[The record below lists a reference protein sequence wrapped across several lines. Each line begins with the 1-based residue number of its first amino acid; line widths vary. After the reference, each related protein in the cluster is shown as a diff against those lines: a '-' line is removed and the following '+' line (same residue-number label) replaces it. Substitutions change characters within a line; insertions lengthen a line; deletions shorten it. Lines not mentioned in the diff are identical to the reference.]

1 MLPPTE
7 YWLTVGLGKP
17 GMPKAARLMRV
28 RSAEALNDPVGVL
41 VSAWAAARACSR
53 VASAAAKG
61 WRGRGGVAGHG
72 VARRLRRGGGG
83 EVRADRGAGA
93 QQERRGRGSR
103 QQAGSIPSRHVGD
116 PVSAPSWAFS
126 SGAAGGRP
134 GR

>member
-53 VASAAAKG
+53 VASAAARVG
-61 WRGRGGVAGHG
+61 LSDRAWRT
-72 VARRLRRGGGG
+72 
-83 EVRADRGAGA
+83 VRSRSAEPSAVHQAPALSALWPKELWPRAGA
-93 QQERRGRGSR
+93 AE
-103 QQAGSIPSRHVGD
+103 A
-116 PVSAPSWAFS
+116 VSPAMA
-126 SGAAGGRP
+126 
-134 GR
+134 